1 MFKGVYL
8 VWKKTISLVMLYL
21 VVSLMFVFPLYARVD
36 SIKIFGSDGV
46 DGFRKVRDVTTI
58 EINSTGLV
66 NISTRTGYVPMN
78 CVGSSG
84 NYFCSHTFS
93 SSILEPSEN
102 TLSFKEDAIESKKFI
117 VDGVAPKINTYVV
130 EFNGVNLTLKYDLID
145 YASSTNLPG
154 SGIKKV
160 SLTANGEVLY
170 QLVNLIP
177 KSSMSEVIN
186 VDGRGLV
193 GNVVFSLT
201 VEDALGNF
209 QKSDISKYVD
219 FKKPE
224 IQNRLQFLMGDDEV
238 DKISLKPEF
247 VVFSTMSFD
256 VMEDNLSSV
265 RVYASEVNV
274 APQYA
279 GDPRV
284 PGSGEYYDL
293 SAICS
298 KRDFMYTCIV
308 PNLLL
313 NPGKES
319 VTVTIEAT
327 DFSGNVEIKNLTKL
341 FDVVEVAGEITWFG
355 PTKEHCVIIDRETR
369 CYVKHGV
376 NEIQLDINSGDAD
389 IVPQFITLNVADLSA
404 QTTQKPLVCSDDES
418 DTSKICS
425 VWVTVSKGSSGNIGK
440 INLVRGST
448 DALGT
453 PLSGITESKVV
464 VDNVLPVANSS
475 LVFSSKI
482 GGLVVEDPC
491 VYAGETAKFSVNV
504 TDDISPKLKIIAHT
518 QNISGV
524 ESFEKECVKE
534 GDVFICEVDVRNFYS
549 YYTSDDVVVEVVDL
563 AGNSLELIKTVEV
576 CEAESDVAPE
586 FISSVITGT
595 LPSVDLLVSSVIP
608 MKVYIPF
615 NFGISNSNVQV
626 IGVNHDD
633 CINTDFGTGDNSYFI
648 NVNNLNDG
656 QALLVTELGGVL
668 STYVA
673 GDKIPVNCTFDVY
686 LRTQYTRYILPE
698 KVDMNI
704 ELNSYNLP
712 MGRIN
717 ASVSSELSKL
727 KEDIHSLYVD
737 IEHDETHWLWWL
749 GGLCK
754 YGEIIS
760 LLRTIITGIETVIY
774 AFIWVPGVPW
784 LWTATCVGFEKMN
797 FWLSWAW
804 PVSSDNSRNV
814 GEGRSTDKGGWD
826 ILGDTLKLFCMFY
839 TCSQCSLSGTFS
851 MMTHT
856 TGAILDMV
864 PESPAGSSDATS
876 TPPASVESTK
886 IVNPLNN
893 PDQSILNTPG
903 PEFTYKTPSDFIL
916 NQNLITA
923 MVTNTYDLQGSMN
936 SATAI
941 LEGIDSNAWMLDP
954 YRSHIIASECAC
966 WPAKIYN
973 DKKELQLMCKQY
985 KCIEEVTA
993 KGMDPS
999 VCDESYQI
1007 GHCLYYDSAYAK
1019 ASEID
1024 DWFDVILNNAAEE
1037 LTNILIASIPAITCF
1052 ASERMGADFVTGCEP
1067 KMGPKTI
1074 ACNVLK
1080 SYYFIKD
1087 FNHIMNSFGSI
1098 FEDDDIENIYCEGL
1112 I

>member
-1 MFKGVYL
+1 M
-8 VWKKTISLVMLYL
+8 WKKTISLVMLYL
-21 VVSLMFVFPLYARVD
+21 VVSLMFVFPLYASD

-117 VDGVAPKINTYVV
+117 VDGVAPKINNYVV

-170 QLVNLIP
+170 QVVNSIS

-186 VDGRGLV
+186 VDGGGLV

-209 QKSDISKYVD
+209 QKSDFSKYVD

-224 IQNRLQFLMGDDEV
+224 IQNRLQFLIGDDEV
-238 DKISLKPEF
+238 NKISLKPEF

-256 VMEDNLSSV
+256 IMEDNLSSV

-313 NPGKES
+313 NRGKNS

-376 NEIQLDINSGDAD
+376 NEIQLVINSGDAD

-404 QTTQKPLVCSDDES
+404 QTTQKPLVCSDDER

-464 VDNVLPVANSS
+464 VDNVLPVNVSP

-534 GDVFICEVDVRNFYS
+534 GEIFICEVDVRNFYS

-633 CINTDFGTGDNSYFI
+633 CIGTDFGTGDNSYFI

-698 KVDMNI
+698 KVDVDI
-704 ELNSYNLP
+704 ELDSYNLP
-712 MGRIN
+712 MGRIDDG
-717 ASVSSELSKL
+717 VKSELSKL
-727 KEDIHSLYVD
+727 KEDIKDLAHD
-737 IEHDETHWLWWL
+737 IEVNQRWEIWLKWFCNL
-749 GGLCK
+749 
-754 YGEIIS
+754 GEIS
-760 LLRTIITGIETVIY
+760 TMLRRTLTGIETVIY
-774 AFIWVPGVPW
+774 GVLALLYIPFPAWAESTWILTCEGIETSISWVGW
-784 LWTATCVGFEKMN
+784 LW
-797 FWLSWAW
+797 
-804 PVSSDNSRNV
+804 PSSKIP
-814 GEGRSTDKGGWD
+814 GAGGSLID
-826 ILGDTLKLFCMFY
+826 RTLKMFCLYY
-839 TCSQCSLSGTFS
+839 TCAQCSLSGTFS
-851 MMTHT
+851 IAANTAGMVADIGDIAGEGEWFNDKV
-856 TGAILDMV
+856 GAENWENVRSETSMSYSAISSLMSRNIL
-864 PESPAGSSDATS
+864 PG
-876 TPPASVESTK
+876 
-886 IVNPLNN
+886 N
-893 PDQSILNTPG
+893 SIL
-903 PEFTYKTPSDFIL
+903 F
-916 NQNLITA
+916 
-923 MVTNTYDLQGSMN
+923 VTEVLAEETENI
-936 SATAI
+936 A
-941 LEGIDSNAWMLDP
+941 SNIASSAWMLDP
-954 YRSHIIASECAC
+954 YRSNIIADGCWC
-966 WPAKIYN
+966 WPAGIYN

-999 VCDESYQI
+999 VCDEGYKI
-1007 GHCLYYDSAYAK
+1007 GHCLYYDSAYAD
-1019 ASEID
+1019 ATGINSWWEI
-1024 DWFDVILNNAAEE
+1024 IKENAGEE
-1037 LTNILIASIPAITCF
+1037 LTNMLAA
-1052 ASERMGADFVTGCEP
+1052 GAP
-1067 KMGPKTI
+1067 TI
-1074 ACNVLK
+1074 ACLTMEYFTSSTGVTSCSSLTKDWQTVTCNVLK
-1080 SYYFIKD
+1080 SIYFIKD
-1087 FNHIMNSFGSI
+1087 FNYIMNSFGSI
-1098 FEDDDIENIYCEGL
+1098 FEDDDIEDVYCEGL